1 MAMRNNSLLAVFYKM
16 NSRLAVVKILLQVT
30 SHGRNLPDAIANFAD
45 NVEENDRSLVQ
56 AMSYGVIRLYPR
68 LNFIANQL
76 ISKPLK
82 NKDQDVVLLILSGL
96 YQLIE
101 MRIPDH
107 AAVSETVKVTKSLKK
122 PWAKNLVN
130 AVLRNYQRQN
140 EELNNKIEN
149 NQIAKYAHPQW
160 WLDIIKKNWPDDGL
174 WQKILEANN
183 QNPPMTLR
191 LNTSHINRQ
200 DYLELLSQHEI
211 AASAA
216 KFSTDAIY
224 LHKPVQVNLLPLFK
238 EGKVSVQD
246 EAAQLAAIL
255 LDPQKG
261 DRVLDACAAPG
272 GKTIHLLERESNIE
286 LVALDIEQ
294 SRLDKV
300 QENLDRTHLNAQLLA
315 ANAFKPDEWWDKK
328 PFDRILLDAPC
339 SASGVIRRHP
349 DIKLLRH
356 QDDIAKL
363 VQDQEQILNAL
374 WPLLKSGGM
383 LLYATC
389 SVLAEEN
396 TLQIQHFLHH
406 HADAEL
412 QPINSGWGHQQIAG
426 KQILPGNDGEY
437 GMDGFFYALIQK
449 Q

>member
-1 MAMRNNSLLAVFYKM
+1 M

-30 SHGRNLPDAIANFAD
+30 QHGRNLPDAMAKYAD
-45 NVEENDRSLVQ
+45 KIEEQERPFIQ
-56 AMSYGVIRLYPR
+56 AMSYGAIRLLPR
-68 LNFIANQL
+68 LEYLADQL

-82 NKDQDVVLLILSGL
+82 TKDYDVTLLIIVGL

-107 AAVSETVKVTKSLKK
+107 AAVSETVKVTKALKK
-122 PWAKNLVN
+122 HWAKNFVN
-130 AVLRNYQRQN
+130 AVLRNYQRQA
-140 EELNNKIEN
+140 EELTLQLKNNEV
-149 NQIAKYAHPQW
+149 AEFAHPQW
-160 WLDIIKKNWPDDGL
+160 WLNIIKKNWPEEKR
-174 WQKILEANN
+174 WQQILTANN

-191 LNTSHINRQ
+191 VNSGYIKRN
-200 DYLELLSQHEI
+200 DYLKLLEKNEI
-211 AASAA
+211 SANAA
-216 KFSTDAIY
+216 KHSPDAIY
-224 LHKPVQVNLLPLFK
+224 LEKPVSVHSLPLFA

-255 LDPQKG
+255 LNPQKG
-261 DRVLDACAAPG
+261 DRILDACAAPG
-272 GKTIHLLERESNIE
+272 GKTIHLLEQESDID
-286 LVALDIEQ
+286 LLALDIDKK
-294 SRLDKV
+294 RLEKI
-300 QENLDRTHLNAQLLA
+300 QENLERTRLTANLLA
-315 ANAFKPDEWWDKK
+315 ANAFDPDSWWDKK

-349 DIKLLRH
+349 DIKLLR
-356 QDDIAKL
+356 QRDDIAKL
-363 VQDQEQILNAL
+363 TQDQAQILNAL

-396 TLQIQHFLHH
+396 TSQIQQFLQQ

-412 QPINSGWGHQQIAG
+412 KPIDSSWGQQQIAG
-426 KQILPGNDGEY
+426 KQILPGED

-449 Q
+449 R

>member
-1 MAMRNNSLLAVFYKM
+1 M
-16 NSRLAVVKILLQVT
+16 NSRLVVVKVLLQVT
-30 SHGRNLPDAIANFAD
+30 QHGRNLPDAISMHAD
-45 NVEENDRSLVQ
+45 HIEENDKGLVQ
-56 AMSYGVIRLYPR
+56 AMCYGVIRLYPR
-68 LNFIANQL
+68 LEFVAQQL

-82 NKDQDVVLLILSGL
+82 KKDQDIVLLILSGL

-107 AAVSETVKVTKSLKK
+107 AAVSETVKVTKLLKK
-122 PWAKNLVN
+122 IWAKNLVN
-130 AVLRNYQRQN
+130 AVLRNYQRQL
-140 EELNNKIEN
+140 ETLNSKIEN
-149 NQIAKYAHPQW
+149 NLVAKFAHPQW
-160 WLDIIKKNWPDDGL
+160 WLELIKSNWTKDNL
-174 WQKILEANN
+174 WQQILQANN

-191 LNTSHINRQ
+191 INTSHIKRQ
-200 DYLELLSQHEI
+200 DYLELLAQNDISAI
-211 AASAA
+211 AAKHSP
-216 KFSTDAIY
+216 DAIY
-224 LHKPVQVNLLPLFK
+224 LDKPVQVNLLPLFK
-238 EGKVSVQD
+238 DGWVSVQD

-255 LDPQKG
+255 LNPQKG
-261 DRVLDACAAPG
+261 DRILDACAAPG
-272 GKTIHLLERESNIE
+272 GKTIHMLERQNEID
-286 LVALDIEQ
+286 LIALDIEE
-294 SRLDKV
+294 SRLQKV
-300 QENLDRTHLNAQLLA
+300 QENLERTHLNAQLLA
-315 ANAFKPDEWWDKK
+315 ANAFDPGSWWDKK

-349 DIKLLRH
+349 DIKLLRK

-363 VQDQEQILNAL
+363 LRDQAQILDAL

-396 TLQIQHFLHH
+396 TLQIQHFLQN

-412 QPINSGWGHQQIAG
+412 QPIHSDWGQQQIAG
-426 KQILPGNDGEY
+426 KQILPGED

>member
-1 MAMRNNSLLAVFYKM
+1 M

-30 SHGRNLPDAIANFAD
+30 QHGRNLPDAIAKYAD
-45 NVEENDRSLVQ
+45 NIEENDRPLIQ
-56 AMSYGVIRLYPR
+56 AMSYGVIRLLPR
-68 LNFIANQL
+68 LEYIADQL
-76 ISKPLK
+76 INKPLK
-82 NKDQDVVLLILSGL
+82 TKDYDVVLLILSGL

-107 AAVSETVKVTKSLKK
+107 AAVSETVKVTKALKK
-122 PWAKNLVN
+122 HWAKNFVN
-130 AVLRNYQRQN
+130 AVLRNYQRQAEALTKQIKNN
-140 EELNNKIEN
+140 EVAEF
-149 NQIAKYAHPQW
+149 AHPQW
-160 WLDIIKKNWPDDGL
+160 WLNIIKKNWLDEKR
-174 WQKILEANN
+174 WQQILQANN

-191 LNTSHINRQ
+191 INTTHIKRE
-200 DYLELLSQHEI
+200 DYLKLLEQNEI
-211 AASAA
+211 PANTA
-216 KFSTDAIY
+216 KYSPDAIY
-224 LHKPVQVNLLPLFK
+224 LKKPVPVHLLPLFE

-261 DRVLDACAAPG
+261 DRILDACAAPG
-272 GKTIHLLERESNIE
+272 GKTIHLLEKENDID
-286 LVALDIEQ
+286 LLAIDIEE
-294 SRLDKV
+294 SRLEKV
-300 QENLDRTHLNAQLLA
+300 QENLDRTQLKAQLLA
-315 ANAFKPDEWWDKK
+315 ANAFDPDSWWDKK

-349 DIKLLRH
+349 DIKLLRQ

-363 VQDQEQILNAL
+363 VHDQEQILNAL

-396 TLQIQHFLHH
+396 TLQIQHFLQQHT
-406 HADAEL
+406 DAEL
-412 QPINSGWGHQQIAG
+412 QPINSDWGQQQIAG
-426 KQILPGNDGEY
+426 KQILPGEDGESGKN

>member
-1 MAMRNNSLLAVFYKM
+1 M

-30 SHGRNLPDAIANFAD
+30 QQGRNLPDAIAKYAD
-45 NVEENDRSLVQ
+45 KTEDSDRPFIQ
-56 AMSYGVIRLYPR
+56 AMSYGVIRLLPR
-68 LNFIANQL
+68 LEYIADQL

-82 NKDQDVVLLILSGL
+82 SKDHDVYLLILSGL

-101 MRIPDH
+101 MRTPDH
-107 AAVSETVKVTKSLKK
+107 AAVSETVKVTKGLKK
-122 PWAKNLVN
+122 PWAKNFVN
-130 AVLRNYQRQN
+130 AVLRSYQRQAETLTQQIKNN
-140 EELNNKIEN
+140 EVAEF
-149 NQIAKYAHPQW
+149 AHPQW
-160 WLDIIKKNWPDDGL
+160 WLNIIKKNWLEDKR
-174 WQKILEANN
+174 WQQILLASN

-191 LNTSHINRQ
+191 VNTQHIKRD
-200 DYLELLSQHEI
+200 DYLQLLQDNDI
-211 AASAA
+211 NATAA
-216 KFSTDAIY
+216 KYSADAIY
-224 LHKPVQVNLLPLFK
+224 LDQPVTVTSLPLFK

-255 LDPQKG
+255 LNPQKG
-261 DRVLDACAAPG
+261 ERILDACAAPG
-272 GKTIHLLERESNIE
+272 GKTIHLLEKQNDIE
-286 LVALDIEQ
+286 LLAIDIEQ
-294 SRLDKV
+294 SRLERV
-300 QENLDRTHLNAQLLA
+300 QENLDRTRLKAQLLA
-315 ANAFKPDEWWDKK
+315 ANAFEPDSWWDKK

-349 DIKLLRH
+349 DIKFLRR

-363 VQDQEQILNAL
+363 VQDQAHILAAL

-396 TLQIQHFLHH
+396 TLQIQHFLQQN
-406 HADAEL
+406 ADAEL
-412 QPINSGWGHQQIAG
+412 QPIDSEWGQQQIAG
-426 KQILPGNDGEY
+426 RQILPGEN

>member
-1 MAMRNNSLLAVFYKM
+1 M
-16 NSRLAVVKILLQVT
+16 NSRLAVVKILLLVT
-30 SHGRNLPDAIANFAD
+30 QQGRNLPDAIAKYAD
-45 NVEENDRSLVQ
+45 KIEESDRALIQ
-56 AMSYGVIRLYPR
+56 AMSYGVIRLLPR
-68 LNFIANQL
+68 LQYIADQL

-82 NKDQDVVLLILSGL
+82 IKDYDVTLLILVGL

-107 AAVSETVKVTKSLKK
+107 AAVSETVKVTKALKK
-122 PWAKNLVN
+122 HWAKNLVN
-130 AVLRNYQRQN
+130 AVLRNYQRQA
-140 EELNNKIEN
+140 ESLT
-149 NQIAKYAHPQW
+149 NQINNNEVAEFAHPQW
-160 WLDIIKKNWPDDGL
+160 WLNIIKKNWL
-174 WQKILEANN
+174 EEKRWQHILQANN

-191 LNTSHINRQ
+191 VNTHYIKRNE
-200 DYLELLSQHEI
+200 YLKLLEAQEI
-211 AASAA
+211 AATVATHSP
-216 KFSTDAIY
+216 DAIY
-224 LHKPVQVNLLPLFK
+224 LDKPVQVNVLPLFK

-261 DRVLDACAAPG
+261 ERILDACAAPG
-272 GKTIHLLERESNIE
+272 GKTIHLLERENEID
-286 LVALDIEQ
+286 LLALDIGE
-294 SRLDKV
+294 SRLEKI
-300 QENLDRTHLNAQLLA
+300 QENLERTQLKAQLLA
-315 ANAFKPDEWWDKK
+315 ANAFEPGSWWDKK

-356 QDDIAKL
+356 QDDIPKL
-363 VQDQEQILNAL
+363 VHDQAQILNAL

-396 TLQIQHFLHH
+396 TLQIQHFLQLH
-406 HADAEL
+406 DNAEL
-412 QPINSGWGHQQIAG
+412 QPIKSDWGQQQIAG
-426 KQILPGNDGEY
+426 TQILPGEGGKNNKD

-449 Q
+449 R

>member
-1 MAMRNNSLLAVFYKM
+1 M
-16 NSRLAVVKILLQVT
+16 NSRLAVVKILHQVT
-30 SHGRNLPDAIANFAD
+30 QHGRNLPDAIAHYTDKF
-45 NVEENDRSLVQ
+45 EENDRGLIQ

-68 LNFIANQL
+68 LQFIANQL

-107 AAVSETVKVTKSLKK
+107 AAVSETVKVTKALKK

-130 AVLRNYQRQN
+130 AVLRNYQRQASAI
-140 EELNNKIEN
+140 NNKIDKNAE
-149 NQIAKYAHPQW
+149 AKYAHPYW
-160 WLDIIKKNWPDDGL
+160 WIKLIKNHWTEDNR
-174 WQKILEANN
+174 WQQILLANN

-191 LNTSHINRQ
+191 LNTDHIKRE
-200 DYLELLSQHEI
+200 DYLRLLKKQEI
-211 AASAA
+211 TATAA
-216 KFSTDAIY
+216 KHSPNAIY
-224 LHKPVQVNLLPLFK
+224 LEKPVQVNLLPLFE

-255 LDPQKG
+255 LNPQKSE
-261 DRVLDACAAPG
+261 RILDACAAPG
-272 GKTIHLLERESNIE
+272 GKTIHLLERENEID
-286 LVALDIEQ
+286 LLALDIEE
-294 SRLDKV
+294 SRLQKV
-300 QENLDRTHLNAQLLA
+300 QENLDRCQLKAQLLA
-315 ANAFKPDEWWDKK
+315 ANAFDPDSWWDKK
-328 PFDRILLDAPC
+328 AFDRILLDAPC

-349 DIKLLRH
+349 DIKLLR
-356 QDDIAKL
+356 QEDDIAKL
-363 VQDQEQILNAL
+363 VHDQAQILNAL

-396 TLQIQHFLHH
+396 TLQIQHFLKQ

-412 QPINSGWGHQQIAG
+412 QPINSDWGQQQIAG
-426 KQILPGNDGEY
+426 KQILPGEDGED

>member
-1 MAMRNNSLLAVFYKM
+1 M
-16 NSRLAVVKILLQVT
+16 NSRLVVVKILLQVIQ
-30 SHGRNLPDAIANFAD
+30 HGRNLPDAIANYSE
-45 NVEENDRSLVQ
+45 NIEENDRGLIQ
-56 AMSYGVIRLYPR
+56 AMCYGVIRLYPR
-68 LNFIANQL
+68 LQFIANQL
-76 ISKPLK
+76 IAKPLK
-82 NKDQDVVLLILSGL
+82 AKDQDVVLLILSGL

-107 AAVSETVKVTKSLKK
+107 AAVSETVKITKTLKK

-130 AVLRNYQRQN
+130 AVLRNYQRQAEAIN
-140 EELNNKIEN
+140 SKIEIN
-149 NQIAKYAHPQW
+149 AEAKFAHPFW
-160 WLDIIKKNWPDDGL
+160 WLKIIKNNWPDDNL
-174 WQKILEANN
+174 WQHILLANN

-191 LNTSHINRQ
+191 LNTHHISRA
-200 DYLELLSQHEI
+200 DYLNLLTEHGI
-211 AASAA
+211 NATAA
-216 KFSTDAIY
+216 KHSPDAIC
-224 LHKPVQVNLLPLFK
+224 LNKPVQVNELPLFK

-261 DRVLDACAAPG
+261 DRILDACAAPG
-272 GKTIHLLERESNIE
+272 GKTIHLLERENDID
-286 LVALDIEQ
+286 LLALDIEEN
-294 SRLDKV
+294 RLQKV

-315 ANAFKPDEWWDKK
+315 ANAFNPSEWWDQI

-349 DIKLLRH
+349 DIKLLR
-356 QDDIAKL
+356 QQNDIPKL
-363 VQDQEQILNAL
+363 VQDQQQILDAL

-396 TLQIQHFLHH
+396 TLQIQRFLQH

-412 QPINSGWGHQQIAG
+412 QPINSDWGQQQTAG
-426 KQILPGNDGEY
+426 KQILPGED

>member
-1 MAMRNNSLLAVFYKM
+1 M

-30 SHGRNLPDAIANFAD
+30 QHGRNLPDAIAKYAD
-45 NVEENDRSLVQ
+45 NIEDNDRPLIQ
-56 AMSYGVIRLYPR
+56 AMSYGVVRLLPR
-68 LNFIANQL
+68 LEYIADQL

-82 NKDQDVVLLILSGL
+82 TKDYDVVLLILTGL

-107 AAVSETVKVTKSLKK
+107 AAVSETVKVTKALKK
-122 PWAKNLVN
+122 HWAKNFVN
-130 AVLRNYQRQN
+130 AVLRNYQRQA
-140 EELNNKIEN
+140 EALT
-149 NQIAKYAHPQW
+149 NQIKNNEVAEFAHPQW
-160 WLDIIKKNWPDDGL
+160 WLNIIKKNWL
-174 WQKILEANN
+174 EEKRWQQILFANN

-191 LNTSHINRQ
+191 LNTSHITRD
-200 DYLELLSQHEI
+200 DYLKLLEKNEI
-211 AASAA
+211 TASSG
-216 KFSTDAIY
+216 KHSPDAIY
-224 LHKPVQVNLLPLFK
+224 LDKPLQVNSLPLFK

-261 DRVLDACAAPG
+261 ERVLDACAAPG
-272 GKTIHLLERESNIE
+272 GKTIHLLEKEKEIN
-286 LVALDIEQ
+286 LLALDIEE
-294 SRLDKV
+294 SRLERV
-300 QENLDRTHLNAQLLA
+300 QENLDRTQLKAQLLA
-315 ANAFKPDEWWDKK
+315 GNAFDPDSWWDKQY
-328 PFDRILLDAPC
+328 FDRILLDAPC

-349 DIKLLRH
+349 DIKLLR
-356 QDDIAKL
+356 QQKDIARL
-363 VQDQEQILNAL
+363 VQEQEQILSAL

-396 TLQIQHFLHH
+396 TLQIQHFLQQNS
-406 HADAEL
+406 DAEL
-412 QPINSGWGHQQIAG
+412 QPIISDWGQQQIAG
-426 KQILPGNDGEY
+426 TQILPSEGGKNGED

>member
-1 MAMRNNSLLAVFYKM
+1 M

-30 SHGRNLPDAIANFAD
+30 VHGRNLPDAIAKYAD
-45 NVEENDRSLVQ
+45 NIEDNDRPLIQ
-56 AMSYGVIRLYPR
+56 AMSYGVIRLLPR
-68 LNFIANQL
+68 LEYIADQL

-82 NKDQDVVLLILSGL
+82 TKDQDIVLLILSGL

-107 AAVSETVKVTKSLKK
+107 AAVSETVKITKSLKK

-130 AVLRNYQRQN
+130 AVLRNYQRQAETLTNQLEKN
-140 EELNNKIEN
+140 EV
-149 NQIAKYAHPQW
+149 AKFAHPQW
-160 WLDIIKKNWPDDGL
+160 WLDLIKKNWL
-174 WQKILEANN
+174 EEKRWQQILQANN

-191 LNTSHINRQ
+191 LNTSHIKRE
-200 DYLELLSQHEI
+200 DYLKLLTEHGI
-211 AASAA
+211 TATAA
-216 KFSTDAIY
+216 KYSPDAIY
-224 LHKPVQVNLLPLFK
+224 LDKPVQVNQLPLFA

-261 DRVLDACAAPG
+261 DHILDACAAPG
-272 GKTIHLLERESNIE
+272 GKTIHLLERENNID
-286 LVALDIEQ
+286 LLALDIEE
-294 SRLDKV
+294 SRLERV
-300 QENLDRTHLNAQLLA
+300 QENLDRTQLKARLLA
-315 ANAFKPDEWWDKK
+315 ANAFDPDSWWDKK

-356 QDDIAKL
+356 QDDIPKL

-374 WPLLKSGGM
+374 WPLLKPGGM

-396 TLQIQHFLHH
+396 TLQIQHFLQQ
-406 HADAEL
+406 HADADL
-412 QPINSGWGHQQIAG
+412 QPINSDWGQQQIAG
-426 KQILPGNDGEY
+426 KQILPGED

-449 Q
+449 R

>member
-1 MAMRNNSLLAVFYKM
+1 M

-30 SHGRNLPDAIANFAD
+30 QHGRNLPDAIAHYAD
-45 NVEENDRSLVQ
+45 KIEENDRSLIQ
-56 AMSYGVIRLYPR
+56 AMSYGVVRLLPR
-68 LNFIANQL
+68 LEYIADQL

-82 NKDQDVVLLILSGL
+82 TKDYDVVLLILSGL

-107 AAVSETVKVTKSLKK
+107 AAVSETVKVTKALKK
-122 PWAKNLVN
+122 PWSKNLVN
-130 AVLRNYQRQN
+130 AVLRNYQRQA
-140 EELNNKIEN
+140 EALT
-149 NQIAKYAHPQW
+149 NQIKNNEVAEFAHPQW
-160 WLDIIKKNWPDDGL
+160 WLNIIKKNWPDEKR
-174 WQKILEANN
+174 WQKILQANN

-191 LNTSHINRQ
+191 VNTAHIKRE
-200 DYLELLSQHEI
+200 DYLKLLERNEI
-211 AASAA
+211 TATAA
-216 KFSTDAIY
+216 KYSPDAIY
-224 LHKPVQVNLLPLFK
+224 LNKPVPVNSLPLFE
-238 EGKVSVQD
+238 EGKVSIQD

-261 DRVLDACAAPG
+261 ERILDACAAPG
-272 GKTIHLLERESNIE
+272 GKTIHLLERENEID
-286 LVALDIEQ
+286 LLALDIEE
-294 SRLDKV
+294 SRLVRV
-300 QENLDRTHLNAQLLA
+300 QENLDRTQLKAQLLA
-315 ANAFKPDEWWDKK
+315 ANAFDPDSWWDKK

-349 DIKLLRH
+349 DIKLLRQ
-356 QDDIAKL
+356 QDDIPRL
-363 VQDQEQILNAL
+363 VQDQALILDAL

-396 TLQIQHFLHH
+396 TLQIQHFLQQ

-412 QPINSGWGHQQIAG
+412 QPINSDWGQQQIAG
-426 KQILPGNDGEY
+426 TQILPGDNDEN

-449 Q
+449 R

>member
-1 MAMRNNSLLAVFYKM
+1 M

-30 SHGRNLPDAIANFAD
+30 VNGRNLPDAIAKYHD
-45 NVEENDRSLVQ
+45 KIEDSDRPLIQ
-56 AMSYGVIRLYPR
+56 AMSYGVIRLLPR
-68 LNFIANQL
+68 LEYIADQL

-82 NKDQDVVLLILSGL
+82 TKDYDVVLLILSGL

-107 AAVSETVKVTKSLKK
+107 AAVSETVKVTKGLKK

-130 AVLRNYQRQN
+130 AVLRNYQRQA
-140 EELNNKIEN
+140 ETLT
-149 NQIAKYAHPQW
+149 NQIINNEVAEFAHPQW
-160 WLDIIKKNWPDDGL
+160 WLNIIKKNWLEDKR
-174 WQKILEANN
+174 WQQVLQANN
-183 QNPPMTLR
+183 QSPPMTLR
-191 LNTSHINRQ
+191 LNTKYISRE
-200 DYLELLSQHEI
+200 DYLKLLEENEI
-211 AASAA
+211 TASIA
-216 KFSTDAIY
+216 KYSPDAIY
-224 LHKPVQVNLLPLFK
+224 LDKPVQVNSLPLFK

-261 DRVLDACAAPG
+261 DRILDACAAPG
-272 GKTIHLLERESNIE
+272 GKTIHLLEKEKDID
-286 LVALDIEQ
+286 LLALDIEE
-294 SRLDKV
+294 SRLERV
-300 QENLDRTHLNAQLLA
+300 QENLERTQLKAQLLA
-315 ANAFKPDEWWDKK
+315 ANAFEPDAWWDKK

-356 QDDIAKL
+356 QDDIPKL
-363 VQDQEQILNAL
+363 VQDQARILDTL

-396 TLQIQHFLHH
+396 TLQIQHFLQQHT
-406 HADAEL
+406 DAEL
-412 QPINSGWGHQQIAG
+412 QPISSDWGEQQIAG
-426 KQILPGNDGEY
+426 KQILPGDDGEH

-449 Q
+449 R

>member
-1 MAMRNNSLLAVFYKM
+1 M

-30 SHGRNLPDAIANFAD
+30 QHGRNLPDAIAHYAD
-45 NVEENDRSLVQ
+45 KIEENDRGLIQ
-56 AMSYGVIRLYPR
+56 AMSYGVVRLLPR
-68 LNFIANQL
+68 LEYIADQL

-82 NKDQDVVLLILSGL
+82 TKDYDVVLLILSGL

-107 AAVSETVKVTKSLKK
+107 AAVSETVKVTKALKK

-130 AVLRNYQRQN
+130 AVLRNYQRQAETLTNQLKNN
-140 EELNNKIEN
+140 EVAEF
-149 NQIAKYAHPQW
+149 AHPQW
-160 WLDIIKKNWPDDGL
+160 WLNAIKKNWPEEKR
-174 WQKILEANN
+174 WQQILIANN

-191 LNTSHINRQ
+191 VNTGHIKRE
-200 DYLELLSQHEI
+200 DYLELLSQNEI

-216 KFSTDAIY
+216 KHSPDAIY
-224 LHKPVQVNLLPLFK
+224 LDKPVQVSQLPLFE

-261 DRVLDACAAPG
+261 DRILDACAAPG
-272 GKTIHLLERESNIE
+272 GKTIHLLEREKEID
-286 LVALDIEQ
+286 LLALDIEE
-294 SRLDKV
+294 SRLKKV
-300 QENLDRTHLNAQLLA
+300 QENLDRTQLKAQLLA
-315 ANAFKPDEWWDKK
+315 ANAFDPDSWWDKK

-356 QDDIAKL
+356 QDDIPKL

-396 TLQIQHFLHH
+396 TLQIQHFLQQ

-412 QPINSGWGHQQIAG
+412 QPINSDWGQQQIAG
-426 KQILPGNDGEY
+426 KQILPGED

-449 Q
+449 R

>member
-1 MAMRNNSLLAVFYKM
+1 M
-16 NSRLAVVKILLQVT
+16 NSRLIVVKVLMQVIQ
-30 SHGRNLPDAIANFAD
+30 HGRNLPDAISNYAD
-45 NVEENDRSLVQ
+45 NIAENDRGLIQ

-68 LNFIANQL
+68 LQFIANQL

-82 NKDQDVVLLILSGL
+82 TKDQDVVLLILTGL

-107 AAVSETVKVTKSLKK
+107 AAVSETVKITKSLKK

-130 AVLRNYQRQN
+130 AVLRNYQRQT
-140 EELNNKIEN
+140 EMLNKQIES
-149 NQIAKYAHPQW
+149 NQVAKFAHPQW
-160 WLDIIKKNWPDDGL
+160 WLDLIKKNWLKDDL
-174 WQKILEANN
+174 WQQILQANN

-191 LNTSHINRQ
+191 INTHHIKRN
-200 DYLELLSQHEI
+200 DYLELLAHHDI
-211 AASAA
+211 VATAA
-216 KFSTDAIY
+216 KHSPDAVY
-224 LHKPVQVNLLPLFK
+224 LEKPVQVNLLPLFA
-238 EGKVSVQD
+238 EGWVSVQD

-255 LDPQKG
+255 LDAQKG
-261 DRVLDACAAPG
+261 DRILDACAAPG
-272 GKTIHLLERESNIE
+272 GKTIHILERQKEIDV
-286 LVALDIEQ
+286 VALDIEE
-294 SRLDKV
+294 SRLQRV
-300 QENLDRTHLNAQLLA
+300 QENLDRTHLKAQLLA
-315 ANAFKPDEWWDKK
+315 ANAFTPDVWWDKK
-328 PFDRILLDAPC
+328 LFDRILLDAPC

-356 QDDIAKL
+356 QDDISKL
-363 VQDQEQILNAL
+363 VHDQEQILNAL

-396 TLQIQHFLHH
+396 TLQIQHFLQQ

-412 QPINSGWGHQQIAG
+412 QPINSDWGHQQIAG
-426 KQILPGNDGEY
+426 KQILPGEN

-449 Q
+449 R

>member
-1 MAMRNNSLLAVFYKM
+1 M

-30 SHGRNLPDAIANFAD
+30 LHGRNLPDAIAKYAD
-45 NVEENDRSLVQ
+45 KIEDNDRPLIQ
-56 AMSYGVIRLYPR
+56 AMSYGVIRLLPR
-68 LNFIANQL
+68 LEYIADQL

-82 NKDQDVVLLILSGL
+82 SKDQDILLLILSGL

-107 AAVSETVKVTKSLKK
+107 AAVSETVKVTKALKK
-122 PWAKNLVN
+122 HWAKNLVN
-130 AVLRNYQRQN
+130 AVLRNYQRQA
-140 EELNNKIEN
+140 ETLNNKIEKN
-149 NQIAKYAHPQW
+149 EVAKFAHPQW
-160 WLDIIKKNWPDDGL
+160 WLDSIKKNWL
-174 WQKILEANN
+174 EEKRWQEILQANN

-191 LNTSHINRQ
+191 LNTQHIKRE
-200 DYLELLSQHEI
+200 DYLKLLEQNEI
-211 AASAA
+211 TATIA
-216 KFSTDAIY
+216 KHSPDAIY
-224 LHKPVQVNLLPLFK
+224 LDKPVQVNQLPLF
-238 EGKVSVQD
+238 EDGKVSVQD

-255 LDPQKG
+255 LNPQKG
-261 DRVLDACAAPG
+261 DHILDACAAPG
-272 GKTIHLLERESNIE
+272 GKTIHLLELEKDID
-286 LVALDIEQ
+286 LLALDIEE
-294 SRLDKV
+294 SRLEKV
-300 QENLDRTHLNAQLLA
+300 QENLDRTQLKAQLLA
-315 ANAFKPDEWWDKK
+315 ANAFDPDSWWDKK

-356 QDDIAKL
+356 QEDIAKL

-396 TLQIQHFLHH
+396 TLQIQHFLQQHT
-406 HADAEL
+406 DAEL
-412 QPINSGWGHQQIAG
+412 QPINSDWGQQQIAG
-426 KQILPGNDGEY
+426 KQILPGED

-449 Q
+449 R

>member
-1 MAMRNNSLLAVFYKM
+1 M

-30 SHGRNLPDAIANFAD
+30 QHGRNLPDAIAHYAD
-45 NVEENDRSLVQ
+45 KIEENDRGLIQ

-68 LNFIANQL
+68 LQFIADQL

-82 NKDQDVVLLILSGL
+82 TKDQDVVLLILSGL

-107 AAVSETVKVTKSLKK
+107 AAVSETVKITKSLKK

-130 AVLRNYQRQN
+130 AVLRNYQRQAETIN
-140 EELNNKIEN
+140 TKIEKN
-149 NQIAKYAHPQW
+149 MEAKFAHPFW
-160 WLDIIKKNWPDDGL
+160 WLKLIKNNWDQSEQNNIDNL
-174 WQKILEANN
+174 WEQILLANN

-191 LNTSHINRQ
+191 LNTRHISRK
-200 DYLELLSQHEI
+200 DYLDLLNKNEI
-211 AASAA
+211 TATAA
-216 KFSTDAIY
+216 KHSPNAIY
-224 LHKPVQVNLLPLFK
+224 LDKPVQVNQLPLFE

-255 LDPQKG
+255 LGPQKG
-261 DRVLDACAAPG
+261 DRILDACAAPG
-272 GKTIHLLERESNIE
+272 GKTIHLLELEKEID
-286 LVALDIEQ
+286 LLALDIEE
-294 SRLDKV
+294 SRLQKV
-300 QENLDRTHLNAQLLA
+300 QENLDRTHLNAELLA
-315 ANAFKPDEWWDKK
+315 ANAFTPYEWWDKK

-356 QDDIAKL
+356 QDDIPKL
-363 VQDQEQILNAL
+363 VQDQQQILNAL

-396 TLQIQHFLHH
+396 TLQIQHFLQH

-412 QPINSGWGHQQIAG
+412 QPINTDWGQQQIAG
-426 KQILPGNDGEY
+426 KQILPGED

>member
-1 MAMRNNSLLAVFYKM
+1 M
-16 NSRLAVVKILLQVT
+16 NSRHAVVKVLLQVT
-30 SHGRNLPDAIANFAD
+30 LHGRNLPDAIAYYED
-45 NVEENDRSLVQ
+45 KIEENDRSLIQ

-68 LNFIANQL
+68 LEFIANQL

-82 NKDQDVVLLILSGL
+82 TKDQDIVLLILTGL
-96 YQLIE
+96 FQLIE

-107 AAVSETVKVTKSLKK
+107 AAVSETVKVTKTLKK

-130 AVLRNYQRQN
+130 AVLRNYQRQSDAI
-140 EELNNKIEN
+140 NNKIDKNAE
-149 NQIAKYAHPQW
+149 AKYAHPYW
-160 WLDIIKKNWPDDGL
+160 WLKRIKKSWVEENR
-174 WQKILEANN
+174 WQEILLANN

-191 LNTSHINRQ
+191 LNTGHIKRD
-200 DYLELLSQHEI
+200 DYLELLEKQAI
-211 AASAA
+211 AATAA
-216 KFSTDAIY
+216 KHSPNAIY
-224 LHKPVQVNLLPLFK
+224 LKSPVQVNSLPLFK

-255 LDPQKG
+255 LNPQKG
-261 DRVLDACAAPG
+261 ERILDACAAPG
-272 GKTIHLLERESNIE
+272 GKTVHLLERENEID
-286 LVALDIEQ
+286 LLALDIEQ
-294 SRLDKV
+294 SRLEKV
-300 QENLDRTHLNAQLLA
+300 QQNLDRTGLKAQLIA
-315 ANAFKPDEWWDKK
+315 ANAFNPDSWWDKNA
-328 PFDRILLDAPC
+328 FDRILLDAPC

-356 QDDIAKL
+356 EDDIQKL
-363 VQDQEQILNAL
+363 VQDQAQILNAL

-396 TLQIQHFLHH
+396 TLQIQHFLQQ
-406 HADAEL
+406 HADAVL
-412 QPINSGWGHQQIAG
+412 QTINSDWGQQQAAG
-426 KQILPGNDGEY
+426 KQILPGESGKDGEG

>member
-1 MAMRNNSLLAVFYKM
+1 M

-30 SHGRNLPDAIANFAD
+30 RHGRNLPDAIAKYAD
-45 NVEENDRSLVQ
+45 NIEESDRPLIQ
-56 AMSYGVIRLYPR
+56 AMSYGVIRLLPR
-68 LNFIANQL
+68 LEYIADQL

-82 NKDQDVVLLILSGL
+82 TKDYDVVLLILSGL

-107 AAVSETVKVTKSLKK
+107 AAVSETVKVTKALKK
-122 PWAKNLVN
+122 HWAKNFVN
-130 AVLRNYQRQN
+130 AVLRNYQRQA
-140 EELNNKIEN
+140 ETLT
-149 NQIAKYAHPQW
+149 NQIKNNEVAEFAHPQW
-160 WLDIIKKNWPDDGL
+160 WLNIIKKNWPEEKR
-174 WQKILEANN
+174 WQQILHANN
-183 QNPPMTLR
+183 QNPPMTIR
-191 LNTSHINRQ
+191 VNTGHIKRE
-200 DYLELLSQHEI
+200 DYLTLLEQNEI
-211 AASAA
+211 SASAA
-216 KFSTDAIY
+216 KYSADAIY
-224 LHKPVQVNLLPLFK
+224 LTKPVPVHSLPLFE

-261 DRVLDACAAPG
+261 ERILDACAAPG
-272 GKTIHLLERESNIE
+272 GKTIHLLEKENEID
-286 LVALDIEQ
+286 LLALDIEE
-294 SRLDKV
+294 SRLERV
-300 QENLDRTHLNAQLLA
+300 QENLNRTWLKAQLIA
-315 ANAFKPDEWWDKK
+315 ANAFDPDSWWDKE

-356 QDDIAKL
+356 PDDVAKL
-363 VQDQEQILNAL
+363 VHDQEQILNAL

-396 TLQIQHFLHH
+396 TLQIQHFLQQ

-412 QPINSGWGHQQIAG
+412 QPINSDWGQQQVAG
-426 KQILPGNDGEY
+426 KQILPGEGGTNGKD

-449 Q
+449 H

>member
-1 MAMRNNSLLAVFYKM
+1 M
-16 NSRLAVVKILLQVT
+16 NSRLAVVKILHQVT
-30 SHGRNLPDAIANFAD
+30 LHGRNLPDAIAQYAEKI
-45 NVEENDRSLVQ
+45 EEKERSFIQ

-68 LNFIANQL
+68 LEFIANQL

-82 NKDQDVVLLILSGL
+82 TKDQDVVLLILAGL

-107 AAVSETVKVTKSLKK
+107 AAVSETVKVTKTLKK

-130 AVLRNYQRQN
+130 AVLRNYQRQVGAI
-140 EELNNKIEN
+140 NNKIDKNAE
-149 NQIAKYAHPQW
+149 ARHAHPYW
-160 WLDIIKKNWPDDGL
+160 WLKLIKRSWNEQNQ
-174 WQKILEANN
+174 WQKILHANN

-191 LNTSHINRQ
+191 LNTGYISRE
-200 DYLELLSQHEI
+200 DYLKLLEKQEI
-211 AASAA
+211 TATAGKHSPC
-216 KFSTDAIY
+216 AIY
-224 LHKPVQVNLLPLFK
+224 LDKPVQVNTLPLFK

-246 EAAQLAAIL
+246 EAAQLAAL
-255 LDPQKG
+255 LLNPQKG
-261 DRVLDACAAPG
+261 ERILDACAAPG
-272 GKTIHLLERESNIE
+272 GKTIHLLERENE
-286 LVALDIEQ
+286 VDLLALDIEQ
-294 SRLDKV
+294 SRIQKV
-300 QENLDRTHLNAQLLA
+300 QENLDRTQLKAQLVA
-315 ANAFKPDEWWDKK
+315 ANAFDPDSWWDKK

-356 QDDIAKL
+356 EDDIPKL
-363 VQDQEQILNAL
+363 VQDQSQILNAL

-389 SVLAEEN
+389 SVLKEEN
-396 TLQIQHFLHH
+396 TLQIQHFLQQ
-406 HADAEL
+406 HADAKL
-412 QPINSGWGHQQIAG
+412 QPINSDWGQAQVAG
-426 KQILPGNDGEY
+426 VQILPGED

>member
-1 MAMRNNSLLAVFYKM
+1 M

-30 SHGRNLPDAIANFAD
+30 QHGRNLPDAIAHYAD
-45 NVEENDRSLVQ
+45 KIEENDRSLIQ
-56 AMSYGVIRLYPR
+56 AMSYGVVRLLPR
-68 LNFIANQL
+68 LEYIADQL

-82 NKDQDVVLLILSGL
+82 TKDYDVVLLILSGL

-107 AAVSETVKVTKSLKK
+107 AAVSETVKVTKALKK

-130 AVLRNYQRQN
+130 AVLRNYQRQAETLTNQLKNN
-140 EELNNKIEN
+140 EVAEF
-149 NQIAKYAHPQW
+149 AHPQW
-160 WLDIIKKNWPDDGL
+160 WLNAIKKNWPEEKR
-174 WQKILEANN
+174 WQQILIANN

-191 LNTSHINRQ
+191 VNTGHIKRE
-200 DYLELLSQHEI
+200 DYLELLSQNEI

-216 KFSTDAIY
+216 KHSPDAIY
-224 LHKPVQVNLLPLFK
+224 LDKPVQVSQLPLFE

-261 DRVLDACAAPG
+261 DRILDACAAPG
-272 GKTIHLLERESNIE
+272 GKTIHLLEREKEID
-286 LVALDIEQ
+286 LLALDIEE
-294 SRLDKV
+294 SRLKKV
-300 QENLDRTHLNAQLLA
+300 QENLDRTQLKAQLLA
-315 ANAFKPDEWWDKK
+315 ANAFDPDSWWDKK

-356 QDDIAKL
+356 QDDIPKL

-396 TLQIQHFLHH
+396 TLQIQHFLQQ

-412 QPINSGWGHQQIAG
+412 QPINSDWGQQQIAG
-426 KQILPGNDGEY
+426 KQILPGED

-449 Q
+449 R

>member
-1 MAMRNNSLLAVFYKM
+1 M

-30 SHGRNLPDAIANFAD
+30 QHGRNLPDSIAKYAD
-45 NVEENDRSLVQ
+45 KIEDNDRPLIQ
-56 AMSYGVIRLYPR
+56 AMSYGVVRLLPR
-68 LNFIANQL
+68 LEYIADQL

-82 NKDQDVVLLILSGL
+82 TKDYDVVLLILTGL

-107 AAVSETVKVTKSLKK
+107 AAVSETVKVTKALKK
-122 PWAKNLVN
+122 HWAKNFVN
-130 AVLRNYQRQN
+130 AVLRNYQRQA
-140 EELNNKIEN
+140 EALT
-149 NQIAKYAHPQW
+149 NQIKNNEVAEFAHPQW
-160 WLDIIKKNWPDDGL
+160 WLDIIKKNWLDEKR
-174 WQKILEANN
+174 WQQVLLANN

-191 LNTSHINRQ
+191 LNTHHISREE
-200 DYLELLSQHEI
+200 YLDLLSENEI
-211 AASAA
+211 TATIGKHSP
-216 KFSTDAIY
+216 DAIC
-224 LHKPVQVNLLPLFK
+224 LDKPVQVSQLPLFD

-246 EAAQLAAIL
+246 EAAQLAAII
-255 LDPQKG
+255 LDSKKG
-261 DRVLDACAAPG
+261 DRILDACAAPG
-272 GKTIHLLERESNIE
+272 GKTIHILERQAE
-286 LVALDIEQ
+286 LELTALDIED
-294 SRLDKV
+294 SRLQKV
-300 QENLDRTHLNAQLLA
+300 QENLDRTHHSAQLLA
-315 ANAFKPDEWWDKK
+315 ANAFDPDSWWDKQ

-356 QDDIAKL
+356 EDDIPKL
-363 VQDQEQILNAL
+363 IKDQQQILNAL

-396 TLQIQHFLHH
+396 TLQIQHFLQH

-412 QPINSGWGHQQIAG
+412 QPINSDWGQQQIAG
-426 KQILPGNDGEY
+426 KQILPGED

>member
-1 MAMRNNSLLAVFYKM
+1 M

-30 SHGRNLPDAIANFAD
+30 QHGRNLPDAIAKYAD
-45 NVEENDRSLVQ
+45 KIEENDRPLIQ
-56 AMSYGVIRLYPR
+56 AMSYGVIRLLPR
-68 LNFIANQL
+68 LEYIAEQL

-82 NKDQDVVLLILSGL
+82 TKDSDVLLLILSGL

-107 AAVSETVKVTKSLKK
+107 AAVSETVKITKALKK

-130 AVLRNYQRQN
+130 AVLRNYQRQA
-140 EELNNKIEN
+140 EALT
-149 NQIAKYAHPQW
+149 NQIKNNEVAEFAHPQW
-160 WLDIIKKNWPDDGL
+160 WLDIIKKNWL
-174 WQKILEANN
+174 EEKRWQQILRANN

-191 LNTSHINRQ
+191 INTSHIKREA
-200 DYLELLSQHEI
+200 YLKLLEQNGI
-211 AASAA
+211 AATES
-216 KFSTDAIY
+216 KYSPDAIY
-224 LHKPVQVNLLPLFK
+224 LDKPAPVNSLPLFA

-261 DRVLDACAAPG
+261 DRILDACAAPG
-272 GKTIHLLERESNIE
+272 GKTIHLLEKEKDID
-286 LVALDIEQ
+286 LLALDIEET
-294 SRLDKV
+294 RLQKI
-300 QENLDRTHLNAQLLA
+300 QENLDRTQLKAQLLT
-315 ANAFKPDEWWDKK
+315 ANAFNPDDWWDKK
-328 PFDRILLDAPC
+328 LFDRILLDAPC

-356 QDDIAKL
+356 QDDIPKL
-363 VQDQEQILNAL
+363 VRDQAQILSAL

-383 LLYATC
+383 LLYVTC

-396 TLQIQHFLHH
+396 TLQIQHFLQQHT
-406 HADAEL
+406 DAEL
-412 QPINSGWGHQQIAG
+412 QPINSDWGQQQTAG
-426 KQILPGNDGEY
+426 TQILPGESGKNGKNGKN

>member
-1 MAMRNNSLLAVFYKM
+1 M

-30 SHGRNLPDAIANFAD
+30 QHGRNLPDAIAKYAD
-45 NVEENDRSLVQ
+45 NIEENDRPLIQ
-56 AMSYGVIRLYPR
+56 AISYGVIRLLPR
-68 LNFIANQL
+68 LEYIADQL

-82 NKDQDVVLLILSGL
+82 TKDYDVVLLILSGL

-107 AAVSETVKVTKSLKK
+107 AAVSETVKVTKGLKK

-130 AVLRNYQRQN
+130 AILRNYQRQAETLTKQIKNN
-140 EELNNKIEN
+140 EVAEF
-149 NQIAKYAHPQW
+149 AHPQW
-160 WLDIIKKNWPDDGL
+160 WLNIIKKNWL
-174 WQKILEANN
+174 EEKRWQQILQANN

-191 LNTSHINRQ
+191 VNTGHIKRE
-200 DYLELLSQHEI
+200 DYLKLLEQNKI
-211 AASAA
+211 TATAA
-216 KFSTDAIY
+216 KHSPDAIY
-224 LHKPVQVNLLPLFK
+224 LDKPVSVNSLPLFA

-255 LDPQKG
+255 LDPQKA
-261 DRVLDACAAPG
+261 DRILDACAAPG
-272 GKTIHLLERESNIE
+272 GKTIHLLEREPEID
-286 LVALDIEQ
+286 LLALDIEE
-294 SRLDKV
+294 SRLERV
-300 QENLDRTHLNAQLLA
+300 QENLDRTQLKAQLLA
-315 ANAFKPDEWWDKK
+315 ANAFEPDTWWDKK

-356 QDDIAKL
+356 KNDIPKL
-363 VQDQEQILNAL
+363 VQDQEQILSAL

-396 TLQIQHFLHH
+396 TLQIQHFLQQ

-412 QPINSGWGHQQIAG
+412 QPINSDWGQQQIAG
-426 KQILPGNDGEY
+426 KQILPGEGGENGEN

-449 Q
+449 R

>member
-1 MAMRNNSLLAVFYKM
+1 M

-30 SHGRNLPDAIANFAD
+30 QHGRNLPDAIEKYAEKIED
-45 NVEENDRSLVQ
+45 NDRPLIQ
-56 AMSYGVIRLYPR
+56 AMSYGVIRLLPR
-68 LNFIANQL
+68 LEYIADQL

-82 NKDQDVVLLILSGL
+82 TKDYDVVLLILTGL

-107 AAVSETVKVTKSLKK
+107 AAVSETVKVTKALKK
-122 PWAKNLVN
+122 HWAKNFVN
-130 AVLRNYQRQN
+130 AVLRSYQRQA
-140 EELNNKIEN
+140 EDLT
-149 NQIAKYAHPQW
+149 NQIKNNEVAEFAHPQW
-160 WLDIIKKNWPDDGL
+160 WLNIIKKNWPDEKR
-174 WQKILEANN
+174 WQKILHANN

-191 LNTSHINRQ
+191 VNTNFIKR
-200 DYLELLSQHEI
+200 DEYLALLEKNEI
-211 AASAA
+211 TANAA
-216 KFSTDAIY
+216 KYSPDAIY
-224 LHKPVQVNLLPLFK
+224 LDKPVPVFSLPLFK

-255 LDPQKG
+255 LNPQKG
-261 DRVLDACAAPG
+261 DRILDACAAPG
-272 GKTIHLLERESNIE
+272 GKTIHLLERENEID
-286 LVALDIEQ
+286 LLALDIEE
-294 SRLDKV
+294 SRLERV
-300 QENLDRTHLNAQLLA
+300 QENLVRTQLKAQLIA
-315 ANAFKPDEWWDKK
+315 ANAFDPGSWWDKK

-349 DIKLLRH
+349 DIKLLRQ
-356 QDDIAKL
+356 QDDIPKL
-363 VQDQEQILNAL
+363 VEEQAQILDAL

-396 TLQIQHFLHH
+396 TLQIQHFLQQ

-412 QPINSGWGHQQIAG
+412 QPINSDWGHQQVAG
-426 KQILPGNDGEY
+426 KQILPGDDSDDGEN

-449 Q
+449 R